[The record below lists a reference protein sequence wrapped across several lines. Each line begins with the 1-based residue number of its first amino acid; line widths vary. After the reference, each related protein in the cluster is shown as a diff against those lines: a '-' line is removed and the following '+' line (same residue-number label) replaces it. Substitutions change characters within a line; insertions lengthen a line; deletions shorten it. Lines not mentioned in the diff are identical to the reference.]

1 MKAHQRIIKDNA
13 KSILKTIAKYYGV
26 EYSTVLYKMFR
37 EHPDFPS
44 FLSIQYMLERMGKD
58 SFAIQTGYEEMTK
71 ISGPFI
77 IHVITNVELF
87 LFVTK
92 VVDGII
98 YIINEKGNEELMSTE
113 TLMQIWDGY
122 ILIIDDK
129 PGDIKFTF
137 RDTIQVYVE
146 NYKYSFL
153 IICVLCLF
161 VYAMFAKKN
170 VCFDCFLYYVAIVSG
185 LIVSLLLFMVQLGK
199 SNKFIKRI
207 CSSKSVDSKVDCSSI
222 LDFKDAYFMGL
233 VSWSDIGL
241 VYFIFL
247 FFIWLFLPI
256 GIARTLI
263 NCCSLFSIGYC
274 FYSVIYQKYIAKKW
288 CSLCLIIQLI
298 LAYLF
303 ILSICYI
310 RTMNLR
316 ELRSLSCIVEIVLI
330 LGLTISLYISI
341 KSLIVIHVNYSSMR
355 AQYNKLIYDDNIMHY
370 LLNKEQ
376 YIKDINQVT
385 NLFIGNVNAKTSMT
399 LIFSPTCVSCIKDL
413 QILLPILHR
422 KKNLRLDLIFL
433 MDKIRHPDSV
443 MIAKFL
449 LNQYY
454 TNHELFLDALQKY
467 VSGYPVSKNKI
478 LRLKDSSFTSV
489 EYEKILYE
497 HEKWCGRHKLY
508 FTPIIYLNGNR
519 LPSCYKLQD
528 IDYLYS

>member
-1 MKAHQRIIKDNA
+1 
-13 KSILKTIAKYYGV
+13 
-26 EYSTVLYKMFR
+26 
-37 EHPDFPS
+37 
-44 FLSIQYMLERMGKD
+44 
-58 SFAIQTGYEEMTK
+58 
-71 ISGPFI
+71 
-77 IHVITNVELF
+77 
-87 LFVTK
+87 
-92 VVDGII
+92 
-98 YIINEKGNEELMSTE
+98 
-113 TLMQIWDGY
+113 
-122 ILIIDDK
+122 
-129 PGDIKFTF
+129 
-137 RDTIQVYVE
+137 
-146 NYKYSFL
+146 
-153 IICVLCLF
+153 
-161 VYAMFAKKN
+161 
-170 VCFDCFLYYVAIVSG
+170 
-185 LIVSLLLFMVQLGK
+185 
-199 SNKFIKRI
+199 
-207 CSSKSVDSKVDCSSI
+207 
-222 LDFKDAYFMGL
+222 
-233 VSWSDIGL
+233 
-241 VYFIFL
+241 
-247 FFIWLFLPI
+247 
-256 GIARTLI
+256 
-263 NCCSLFSIGYC
+263 
-274 FYSVIYQKYIAKKW
+274 
-288 CSLCLIIQLI
+288 
-298 LAYLF
+298 
-303 ILSICYI
+303 
-310 RTMNLR
+310 MNLR